1 MTGNLYRGQAGLPFS
16 STLRVYEPLDAFPE
30 RQQEAIRAAGAR
42 TASRAAVENAELLAS
57 LGRITRSGGDPFPTG
72 RTDLV
77 RVTSVPGVPPR
88 RTPRPG
94 TSDAGAAAGPGG
106 ESDPGAEAGLGSESG
121 FGTAIG
127 AGSGTG
133 PDAGDAGRDADAGR
147 VLLYCPSQLVLR
159 AGLAAN
165 ALMEGIH
172 GPLAEMLIPEVQRD
186 KHQERIDQV
195 KARDGAI
202 RVHTRAST
210 WGIPFSW
217 FSLFMESDHKDVV
230 ESGGRIL
237 TVRVWAPI
245 TEAMERARYAV
256 AHLALAAPDLDMLD
270 DLAQLTAWLE
280 LFHVNSMV
288 ELDYGAV
295 ADKVYPDE
303 SPMDIRLGIECLADG
318 DMTGAAAAYR
328 RLASRWIPIRQ
339 LGRAS

>member
-16 STLRVYEPLDAFPE
+16 SSLRIYEPLEAFPPE
-30 RQQEAIRAAGAR
+30 QQRQLVAEGGKAG
-42 TASRAAVENAELLAS
+42 SRAAVENAELQAS

-77 RVTSVPGVPPR
+77 RMTRVPGGR
-88 RTPRPG
+88 HAAKDKDG
-94 TSDAGAAAGPGG
+94 DDAGH
-106 ESDPGAEAGLGSESG
+106 
-121 FGTAIG
+121 
-127 AGSGTG
+127 
-133 PDAGDAGRDADAGR
+133 
-147 VLLYCPSQLVLR
+147 LLYCPSQLVIR

-165 ALMEGIH
+165 ALMDGVH
-172 GPLAEMLIPEVQRD
+172 SPLADLLIPVSQRD
-186 KHQERIDQV
+186 KHQARIDRIN
-195 KARDGAI
+195 AREDAK

-217 FSLFMESDHKDVV
+217 FSLFAESDRKDVV
-230 ESGGRIL
+230 EAEGRIL
-237 TVRVWAPI
+237 TVRVWTPL
-245 TEAMERARYAV
+245 TEALERARFAV

-270 DLAQLTAWLE
+270 DLTQLTEWLE
-280 LFHVNSMV
+280 LFHAASMV

-303 SPMDIRLGIECLADG
+303 SPMDVRLGIECLAEG

-339 LGRAS
+339 LARAS

>member
-30 RQQEAIRAAGAR
+30 EQREAIRAAGSR

-57 LGRITRSGGDPFPTG
+57 LGRITRAGGDPFPTG

-77 RVTSVPGVPPR
+77 RVTTAPGVPGPAL
-88 RTPRPG
+88 PADAPAAG
-94 TSDAGAAAGPGG
+94 TSDGGADANTGAGAEP
-106 ESDPGAEAGLGSESG
+106 
-121 FGTAIG
+121 
-127 AGSGTG
+127 
-133 PDAGDAGRDADAGR
+133 

-172 GPLAEMLIPEVQRD
+172 GPLAELLIPEEQRD
-186 KHQERIDQV
+186 KHQERIDLV
-195 KARDGAI
+195 KARDGSI

-217 FSLFMESDHKDVV
+217 FSLFMESDRKDVV

-256 AHLALAAPDLDMLD
+256 ANLALAAPDLDMLD
-270 DLAQLTAWLE
+270 DLAQLTEWLE

-303 SPMDIRLGIECLADG
+303 SPMDIRLGIECLAEG

-339 LGRAS
+339 LARAS

>member
-1 MTGNLYRGQAGLPFS
+1 
-16 STLRVYEPLDAFPE
+16 
-30 RQQEAIRAAGAR
+30 
-42 TASRAAVENAELLAS
+42 
-57 LGRITRSGGDPFPTG
+57 
-72 RTDLV
+72 
-77 RVTSVPGVPPR
+77 
-88 RTPRPG
+88 
-94 TSDAGAAAGPGG
+94 
-106 ESDPGAEAGLGSESG
+106 
-121 FGTAIG
+121 
-127 AGSGTG
+127 
-133 PDAGDAGRDADAGR
+133 
-147 VLLYCPSQLVLR
+147 
-159 AGLAAN
+159 
-165 ALMEGIH
+165 MEGIH
-172 GPLAEMLIPEVQRD
+172 GPLAEMLIPEEQRD

-217 FSLFMESDHKDVV
+217 FSLFMEGDHKDVV

-270 DLAQLTAWLE
+270 DLAQLTEWLE

-303 SPMDIRLGIECLADG
+303 SPMDIRLGIECLAEG

-339 LGRAS
+339 LARAS

>member
-30 RQQEAIRAAGAR
+30 DQREAIRAAGAR

-57 LGRITRSGGDPFPTG
+57 LGRITRPGGDPFPTG

-77 RVTSVPGVPPR
+77 RVTTAPGVPGPAL
-88 RTPRPG
+88 PA
-94 TSDAGAAAGPGG
+94 DAPAT
-106 ESDPGAEAGLGSESG
+106 
-121 FGTAIG
+121 GTADG
-127 AGSGTG
+127 G
-133 PDAGDAGRDADAGR
+133 ADAGTGAGADP

-172 GPLAEMLIPEVQRD
+172 GPLAEMLIPEEQRD
-186 KHQERIDQV
+186 KHQERIDLV

-217 FSLFMESDHKDVV
+217 FSLFMESDRKDVV

-245 TEAMERARYAV
+245 TDAMERARYAV
-256 AHLALAAPDLDMLD
+256 ANLALAAPDLDMLD
-270 DLAQLTAWLE
+270 DLAQLTEWLE

-303 SPMDIRLGIECLADG
+303 SPMDIRLGIECLAEG

-339 LGRAS
+339 LARAS

>member
-16 STLRVYEPLDAFPE
+16 STLRVYEPLEAFPE
-30 RQQEAIRAAGAR
+30 EQRQAIQTAGAR

-57 LGRITRSGGDPFPTG
+57 LGRITRAGGDPFPTG

-77 RVTSVPGVPPR
+77 RVTTASRASSAG
-88 RTPRPG
+88 TPAAE
-94 TSDAGAAAGPGG
+94 TSDGAAA
-106 ESDPGAEAGLGSESG
+106 
-121 FGTAIG
+121 T
-127 AGSGTG
+127 GSGTG
-133 PDAGDAGRDADAGR
+133 TGTSQGKSSET

-172 GPLAEMLIPEVQRD
+172 GPLAEMLIPEEQRD

-195 KARDGAI
+195 KARDGSI

-217 FSLFMESDHKDVV
+217 FSLFSESDHKDVV

-256 AHLALAAPDLDMLD
+256 ANLALAAPDLDMLD
-270 DLAQLTAWLE
+270 DLAQLTEWLE

-303 SPMDIRLGIECLADG
+303 SPMDIRLGIECLAEG

-339 LGRAS
+339 LARAS

>member
-16 STLRVYEPLDAFPE
+16 STLRVYEPLEAFPE
-30 RQQEAIRAAGAR
+30 EQRQAIQEAGAR
-42 TASRAAVENAELLAS
+42 AASRAAVENAELLAS

-77 RVTSVPGVPPR
+77 RVTTAPAPVAG
-88 RTPRPG
+88 
-94 TSDAGAAAGPGG
+94 SDSEPSADGAGAEP
-106 ESDPGAEAGLGSESG
+106 
-121 FGTAIG
+121 
-127 AGSGTG
+127 
-133 PDAGDAGRDADAGR
+133 

-172 GPLAEMLIPEVQRD
+172 GPLAELLIPEEQRD

-195 KARDGAI
+195 KARDGST

-230 ESGGRIL
+230 ESGGRIV

-245 TEAMERARYAV
+245 TEALERARYAV
-256 AHLALAAPDLDMLD
+256 ANLALAAPDLDMLD
-270 DLAQLTAWLE
+270 DLAQLTEWLE
-280 LFHVNSMV
+280 MFHVESMV

-303 SPMDIRLGIECLADG
+303 SPMDIRLGIECLAEG

-339 LGRAS
+339 LARAS

>member
-16 STLRVYEPLDAFPE
+16 STLRVYEPLEAFPE
-30 RQQEAIRAAGAR
+30 EQRKAIQEAGAR
-42 TASRAAVENAELLAS
+42 AASRAAVENAELLAS

-77 RVTSVPGVPPR
+77 RVTTAPAPVAG
-88 RTPRPG
+88 
-94 TSDAGAAAGPGG
+94 SDSEPSADGAGAEP
-106 ESDPGAEAGLGSESG
+106 
-121 FGTAIG
+121 
-127 AGSGTG
+127 
-133 PDAGDAGRDADAGR
+133 

-172 GPLAEMLIPEVQRD
+172 GPLAELLIPEEQRD

-195 KARDGAI
+195 KARDGST

-230 ESGGRIL
+230 ESGGRIV

-245 TEAMERARYAV
+245 TEALERARYAV
-256 AHLALAAPDLDMLD
+256 ANLALAAPDLDMLD
-270 DLAQLTAWLE
+270 DLAQLTEWLE
-280 LFHVNSMV
+280 MFHVDSMV

-303 SPMDIRLGIECLADG
+303 SPMDIRLGIECLAEG

-339 LGRAS
+339 LARAS

>member
-16 STLRVYEPLDAFPE
+16 STLRVYEPLEAFPE
-30 RQQEAIRAAGAR
+30 EQREAIRAAGERAVP
-42 TASRAAVENAELLAS
+42 RAAVENAELLAS

-77 RVTSVPGVPPR
+77 RVTSVAGS
-88 RTPRPG
+88 G
-94 TSDAGAAAGPGG
+94 KDADDDDAAAG
-106 ESDPGAEAGLGSESG
+106 E
-121 FGTAIG
+121 
-127 AGSGTG
+127 
-133 PDAGDAGRDADAGR
+133 

-172 GPLAEMLIPEVQRD
+172 GPLAELLIPEAQRD
-186 KHQERIDQV
+186 RHQERIDAV
-195 KARDGAI
+195 KARDGSV

-217 FSLFMESDHKDVV
+217 FSLFMEQDRKDVV
-230 ESGGRIL
+230 EASGRIL
-237 TVRVWAPI
+237 TVRVWASI
-245 TEAMERARYAV
+245 TDALERARYAV
-256 AHLALAAPDLDMLD
+256 ANLALAAPDLDMLD
-270 DLAQLTAWLE
+270 DLAQLTEWLE
-280 LFHVNSMV
+280 QFHIGSMV

-303 SPMDIRLGIECLADG
+303 SPMDIRLGIECLAEG

-339 LGRAS
+339 LARAS

>member
-16 STLRVYEPLDAFPE
+16 STLRVYEPLEAFPE
-30 RQQEAIRAAGAR
+30 GQREAIRAAGAKA
-42 TASRAAVENAELLAS
+42 ASRAAVENAELLAS
-57 LGRITRSGGDPFPTG
+57 LGRITRAGGDPFPTG

-77 RVTSVPGVPPR
+77 RVTTAPGVPPR
-88 RTPRPG
+88 RNPHPEAA
-94 TSDAGAAAGPGG
+94 DAGAAATG
-106 ESDPGAEAGLGSESG
+106 EAAGTDAEAAAE
-121 FGTAIG
+121 
-127 AGSGTG
+127 
-133 PDAGDAGRDADAGR
+133 D

-172 GPLAEMLIPEVQRD
+172 GPLAELLIPEEQRD

-195 KARDGAI
+195 KARDGSI

-217 FSLFMESDHKDVV
+217 FSLFAEGDRKDVV

-237 TVRVWAPI
+237 TVRVWATLTDAI
-245 TEAMERARYAV
+245 ERARYAV
-256 AHLALAAPDLDMLD
+256 ANLALAAPDLDMLD
-270 DLAQLTAWLE
+270 DLAQLTEWLE
-280 LFHVNSMV
+280 MFHVNSMV

-303 SPMDIRLGIECLADG
+303 SPMDIRLGIECLAEG

-339 LGRAS
+339 LARAS

>member
-16 STLRVYEPLDAFPE
+16 STLRVYEPLAAFPE
-30 RQQEAIRAAGAR
+30 EQRDAIRAAGERAS
-42 TASRAAVENAELLAS
+42 SRAAVENAELLAS

-77 RVTSVPGVPPR
+77 RVTSVPGPA
-88 RTPRPG
+88 T
-94 TSDAGAAAGPGG
+94 DADDGG
-106 ESDPGAEAGLGSESG
+106 
-121 FGTAIG
+121 
-127 AGSGTG
+127 
-133 PDAGDAGRDADAGR
+133 ADAGE

-172 GPLAEMLIPEVQRD
+172 GPLADLLIPEAQRD
-186 KHQERIDQV
+186 RHQERIDAV
-195 KARDGAI
+195 KARDGSI

-217 FSLFMESDHKDVV
+217 FSLFMEQDRKDVV
-230 ESGGRIL
+230 EASGRIL
-237 TVRVWAPI
+237 TVRVWTSI
-245 TEAMERARYAV
+245 TEALERARYAV
-256 AHLALAAPDLDMLD
+256 ANLALAAPDLDMLD
-270 DLAQLTAWLE
+270 DLAQLTEWLE
-280 LFHVNSMV
+280 QFHVESMV

-303 SPMDIRLGIECLADG
+303 SPMDIRLGIECLAEG

-339 LGRAS
+339 LARAS

>member
-16 STLRVYEPLDAFPE
+16 STLRVYEPLEAFPE
-30 RQQEAIRAAGAR
+30 EQREAIQAAGAR

-77 RVTSVPGVPPR
+77 RVTTAPAPAG
-88 RTPRPG
+88 G
-94 TSDAGAAAGPGG
+94 TSDGA
-106 ESDPGAEAGLGSESG
+106 
-121 FGTAIG
+121 
-127 AGSGTG
+127 
-133 PDAGDAGRDADAGR
+133 DADP

-172 GPLAEMLIPEVQRD
+172 GPLAELLIPEEQRD

-195 KARDGAI
+195 KARDGSI

-217 FSLFMESDHKDVV
+217 FSLFMESDRKDVV
-230 ESGGRIL
+230 ESAGRIV
-237 TVRVWAPI
+237 TVRVWATI
-245 TEAMERARYAV
+245 TDALERARYAV
-256 AHLALAAPDLDMLD
+256 ANLALAAPDLDMLD
-270 DLAQLTAWLE
+270 DLAQLTEWLE
-280 LFHVNSMV
+280 QFHVDSMV

-295 ADKVYPDE
+295 ADKVYPDD
-303 SPMDIRLGIECLADG
+303 SPMDIRLGIECLAEG

-339 LGRAS
+339 LARAS

>member
-30 RQQEAIRAAGAR
+30 DQRAAIQAAGAR

-77 RVTSVPGVPPR
+77 RVTTAPGVPPAD
-88 RTPRPG
+88 TPDKKAADG
-94 TSDAGAAAGPGG
+94 DAAAGASTG
-106 ESDPGAEAGLGSESG
+106 SGAE
-121 FGTAIG
+121 
-127 AGSGTG
+127 
-133 PDAGDAGRDADAGR
+133 P

-172 GPLAEMLIPEVQRD
+172 GPLAEMLIPEEQRD

-195 KARDGAI
+195 KARDGSI

-217 FSLFMESDHKDVV
+217 FSLFMESDPKDVV

-256 AHLALAAPDLDMLD
+256 ANLALAAPDLDMLD
-270 DLAQLTAWLE
+270 DLAQLTEWLE

-303 SPMDIRLGIECLADG
+303 SPMDIRLGIECLAEG

-339 LGRAS
+339 LARAS

>member
-16 STLRVYEPLDAFPE
+16 STLRVYEPLEAFPE
-30 RQQEAIRAAGAR
+30 EQRQAIQAEGAR
-42 TASRAAVENAELLAS
+42 SASRAAVENAELLAS

-77 RVTSVPGVPPR
+77 RVTTAPAS
-88 RTPRPG
+88 
-94 TSDAGAAAGPGG
+94 SN
-106 ESDPGAEAGLGSESG
+106 
-121 FGTAIG
+121 GTAG
-127 AGSGTG
+127 EASD
-133 PDAGDAGRDADAGR
+133 DAADAEP

-172 GPLAEMLIPEVQRD
+172 GPLAELLIPEEQRD

-195 KARDGAI
+195 KARDGSV

-230 ESGGRIL
+230 EAGGRIV
-237 TVRVWAPI
+237 TVRVWASI
-245 TEAMERARYAV
+245 TDALERARYAV
-256 AHLALAAPDLDMLD
+256 ANLALAAPDLDMLD
-270 DLAQLTAWLE
+270 DLAQLTEWLE
-280 LFHVNSMV
+280 LFHVESMV

-295 ADKVYPDE
+295 ADKVYPDD
-303 SPMDIRLGIECLADG
+303 SPMDIRLGIECLAEG

-339 LGRAS
+339 LARAS

>member
-16 STLRVYEPLDAFPE
+16 STLRVYEPLEAFPE
-30 RQQEAIRAAGAR
+30 EQRPAIQAAGAQ
-42 TASRAAVENAELLAS
+42 AVSRAAVENAELLAS
-57 LGRITRSGGDPFPTG
+57 LGRITRPGGDPFPTG

-77 RVTSVPGVPPR
+77 RVATAPAPDG
-88 RTPRPG
+88 G
-94 TSDAGAAAGPGG
+94 TDDDG
-106 ESDPGAEAGLGSESG
+106 
-121 FGTAIG
+121 
-127 AGSGTG
+127 
-133 PDAGDAGRDADAGR
+133 ADAGSEP

-172 GPLAEMLIPEVQRD
+172 GPLAELLIPEEQRD
-186 KHQERIDQV
+186 RHQERIDLV
-195 KARDGAI
+195 KARDGSV

-217 FSLFMESDHKDVV
+217 FSLFAESDRKDVV
-230 ESGGRIL
+230 EAGGRIL
-237 TVRVWAPI
+237 TVRVWTPI
-245 TEAMERARYAV
+245 TDALERARYAV
-256 AHLALAAPDLDMLD
+256 ANLALAAPDLDMLD
-270 DLAQLTAWLE
+270 DLAQLTEWLE

-303 SPMDIRLGIECLADG
+303 SPMDIRLGIECLAEG

-339 LGRAS
+339 LARAS

>member
-30 RQQEAIRAAGAR
+30 DQREAIQAAGAR

-57 LGRITRSGGDPFPTG
+57 LGRITRPGGDPFPTG

-77 RVTSVPGVPPR
+77 RVTTAPRAPADGAQADGAPTDGAPTAEAPDGV
-88 RTPRPG
+88 G
-94 TSDAGAAAGPGG
+94 SGSDAGAG
-106 ESDPGAEAGLGSESG
+106 SG
-121 FGTAIG
+121 FE
-127 AGSGTG
+127 
-133 PDAGDAGRDADAGR
+133 P

-172 GPLAEMLIPEVQRD
+172 GPLAEMLIPEEQRD
-186 KHQERIDQV
+186 KHQERIDMV
-195 KARDGAI
+195 KARDGSI

-217 FSLFMESDHKDVV
+217 FSLFMENDRKDVV

-237 TVRVWAPI
+237 TVRVWTTI

-256 AHLALAAPDLDMLD
+256 ANLALAAPDLDMLD
-270 DLAQLTAWLE
+270 DLAQLTEWLE
-280 LFHVNSMV
+280 QFHVASMV

-303 SPMDIRLGIECLADG
+303 SPMDIRLGIECLAEG

-339 LGRAS
+339 LARAS

>member
-30 RQQEAIRAAGAR
+30 EQRQSIQAAGAR

-77 RVTSVPGVPPR
+77 RVTAAP
-88 RTPRPG
+88 
-94 TSDAGAAAGPGG
+94 AAA
-106 ESDPGAEAGLGSESG
+106 AEASDD
-121 FGTAIG
+121 G
-127 AGSGTG
+127 A
-133 PDAGDAGRDADAGR
+133 DADP

-172 GPLAEMLIPEVQRD
+172 GPLAELLIPEEQRD

-195 KARDGAI
+195 KARDGSI

-230 ESGGRIL
+230 EAGGRIV

-245 TEAMERARYAV
+245 TEALERARYAV
-256 AHLALAAPDLDMLD
+256 ANLALAAPDLDMLD
-270 DLAQLTAWLE
+270 DLTQLTEWLE
-280 LFHVNSMV
+280 LFDVESMV

-295 ADKVYPDE
+295 ADKVYPDD
-303 SPMDIRLGIECLADG
+303 SPMDIRLGIECLAEG

-339 LGRAS
+339 LARAS